1 MLRRNAF
8 LLFVGLLLIIPILNC
23 GSGSHPPVISG
34 TLPNGTVGTPY
45 SGTLTVTHGVAPF
58 TWSITGLPATLTFAS
73 TGTTVTISG
82 TPLAAGTIS
91 GTATVT
97 DSKGRSSAAF
107 PFSFTIAPAPTPV
120 ISGTLPNGNVDVP
133 YSGTLT
139 VTGGVAPFTWSITG
153 LPGTLTFASS
163 GTTVT
168 ISGTPL
174 ATATIS
180 GTATVTD
187 SNGTVSAAFPF
198 MFTIG
203 PTPALV
209 ITPTSF
215 NLMVGT
221 QVNQALTVNPAT
233 IGPYTWTIT
242 SGALPPGLLLNN
254 GTAADN
260 SNKTVVTTTNT
271 VTIIGTP
278 TTAGNFPFIIQV
290 TDSAAT
296 PNSALGSY
304 TGFVSNSNAQACPT
318 GNNNAALPAGTSY
331 AFLLRGFDA
340 TDDEPIVIAGSF
352 TANGIGGIGGV
363 TAADVDY
370 NGITLGPQNP
380 GNSVDLAASSYSF
393 DLNSVTGDTRG
404 CLSLVFNTDP
414 AANRANAHKSQAR
427 PARRTGLRERRANSA
442 RPEQVAAPTIPA
454 RVIFQ
459 FALGGQNSAVPPLY
473 TTGNIIEFDNGD
485 GATDSWA
492 AGVMHLQD
500 PTAFNVSSLAANF
513 AFGLAGWD
521 PSVARTAIAGSFANA
536 GGTISSIFADFND
549 NGTASGELTGG
560 SGVINTVDTTTG
572 RATANFTV
580 PGGPTFDAVIYVVNA
595 DDFYVLSS
603 DQVSTNTP
611 NTPLVSGRA
620 LATQSS
626 FAAGALN
633 GFSLVVAE
641 GFDAANFTNVV
652 TIGTAQFSSTGNT
665 ATASLTQSDAG
676 TVTNPTFTG
685 TYAVDAT
692 NPSSGR
698 VSFTVASG
706 TATPPVVY
714 LTSGGDGIEQIQ
726 GFSVGTDTNVGSGIL
741 VTQSTQAFTLS
752 NISGTYALGNWEDV
766 DGQNGSFSG
775 VSALASTGVYSAVE
789 DLNPF
794 APADGITFLQPD
806 TAFSGTFT
814 ITPGGTGTITIGTN
828 SNPFV
833 TNGHQ
838 IFSIVPDP
846 NFSTDA
852 NLATYTNVIA
862 P

>member
-8 LLFVGLLLIIPILNC
+8 LLFVGLLLIMPIVNC
-23 GSGSHPPVISG
+23 GGSSSKPVISG

-97 DSKGRSSAAF
+97 DSKGHSSAAF

-139 VTGGVAPFTWSITG
+139 VTGGVAPFTWNITG
-153 LPGTLTFASS
+153 LPATLTFASS

-198 MFTIG
+198 TFTIG

-242 SGALPPGLLLNN
+242 SGVLPPGLLLNN

-296 PNSALGSY
+296 PNSAQGSY
-304 TGFVSNSNAQACPT
+304 TGFVSNSNAQACPA
-318 GNNNAALPAGTSY
+318 GNNDAALPVGTSY
-331 AFLLRGFDA
+331 AFLLRGFDSA
-340 TDDEPIVIAGSF
+340 DDFPIIIAGSF
-352 TANGIGGIGGV
+352 TAGANGTV
-363 TAADVDY
+363 TAANVDY

-380 GNSVDLAASSYSF
+380 GSNVDLAASSYSF

-414 AANRANAHKSQAR
+414 AANRANARKPQAF
-427 PARRTGLRERRANSA
+427 PARRTSPRALRANVL
-442 RPEQVAAPTIPA
+442 RPEQVAPTTPT

-459 FALGGQNSAVPPLY
+459 FALGGQSAGLY

-492 AGVMHLQD
+492 AGVIHLQD

-521 PSVARTAIAGSFANA
+521 ASVNRAAIAGSFANA
-536 GGTISSIFADFND
+536 SGAISSVFADFND

-560 SGVINTVDTTTG
+560 SGVINSVSTATG
-572 RATANFTV
+572 RATANFTI
-580 PGGPTFDAVIYVVNA
+580 PLGGGTNLTFDAVIYVLNA
-595 DDFYVLSS
+595 NDFYVLSS
-603 DQVSTNTP
+603 DAVTVTP
-611 NTPLVSGRA
+611 NVPLLSGRA
-620 LATQSS
+620 LNTPGTFTSS
-626 FAAGALN
+626 ALN
-633 GFSLVVAE
+633 GFFLAASE
-641 GFDAANFTNVV
+641 GFDPTNTTNVV
-652 TIGTAQFSSTGNT
+652 TIGTADISSTGNT
-665 ATASLTQSDAG
+665 VTASLTQNDGG
-676 TVTNPTFTG
+676 TVTTPTFTG
-685 TYAVDAT
+685 TYAVDTT

-698 VSFTVASG
+698 VNFTSVPAG
-706 TATPPVVY
+706 GNLPVVY
-714 LTSGGDGIEQIQ
+714 LTGGGDGIELIE
-726 GFSVGTDTNVGSGIL
+726 GFSVGTDANVGSGVL

-752 NISGTYALGNWEDV
+752 SISGTYALGNWEDV
-766 DGQNGSFSG
+766 DGINGSFSG
-775 VSALASTGVYSAVE
+775 VATLASTGAYSAVE
-789 DLNPF
+789 DINFFTPP
-794 APADGITFLQPD
+794 PATPNLFLSPD
-806 TAFSGTFT
+806 TPFSGTFT
-814 ITPGGTGTITIGTN
+814 INPDGSGTVTIGTN
-828 SNPFV
+828 SSVFV
-833 TNGHQ
+833 TNGQQ
-838 IFSIVPDP
+838 IFGIATVG
-846 NFSTDA
+846 STDGV
-852 NLATYTNVIA
+852 LTTYTNVVA